1 MGPELRAYERY
12 ISGSDRMETA
22 VGTLTLRRVVATD
35 LPILMAW
42 RADAQIIQYMPTAQ
56 MDTVDWK
63 HEVEWYTKNIGL
75 PGHHYWVATVR
86 FSLEWGPRPIGMTHF
101 NDRTGE
107 VGLFIG
113 EKSLWNKGVGKA
125 ALQLTLRKITE
136 SRPSL
141 VTEDVLAM
149 ISPENEASIR
159 LFESLGF
166 IPGSRPGDEEGR
178 NGQIVYRWN
187 AG

>member
-1 MGPELRAYERY
+1 MAP
-12 ISGSDRMETA
+12 
-22 VGTLTLRRVVATD
+22 D

-42 RADAQIIQYMPTAQ
+42 RADAEIIQYMPTAQ
-56 MDTVDWK
+56 MDIVDWE

-75 PGHHYWVATVR
+75 PGHHYWITTLR

-113 EKSLWNKGVGKA
+113 EKSLWHKGIGKA
-125 ALQLTLRKITE
+125 VLSLALRKIDLLCSPLAT
-136 SRPSL
+136 
-141 VTEDVLAM
+141 DDIFAM
-149 ISPENEASIR
+149 IHPGNMASLR

-166 IPGSRPGDEEGR
+166 IPGSRPGDDEGR
-178 NGQIVYRWN
+178 NGQLVYRWN
-187 AG
+187 AT